1 MWKFKIEGLNWKE
14 IALIQKGKRKQKYKL
29 RTKLKTMKYN
39 KFGLKDE
46 IEKKNII
53 KESTKKTRNKKKD

>member
-1 MWKFKIEGLNWKE
+1 
-14 IALIQKGKRKQKYKL
+14 
-29 RTKLKTMKYN
+29 MKYN

-46 IEKKNII
+46 IEKKIII